1 MLKHIVLKPHKEAFV
16 RAGHPWIFSNA
27 IFKSEINEV
36 GLCQILSNDNKNLGI
51 GMFNPRT
58 SISVRMLS
66 CDAEIVVYKNFFSKK
81 FLELEEQKK

>member
-1 MLKHIVLKPHKEAFV
+1 MD
-16 RAGHPWIFSNA
+16 FSNA

-36 GLCQILSNDNKNLGI
+36 VSLQILSNDNKNLGI

-66 CDAEIVVYKNFFSKK
+66 CDAEIVVDKEFF
-81 FLELEEQKK
+81 